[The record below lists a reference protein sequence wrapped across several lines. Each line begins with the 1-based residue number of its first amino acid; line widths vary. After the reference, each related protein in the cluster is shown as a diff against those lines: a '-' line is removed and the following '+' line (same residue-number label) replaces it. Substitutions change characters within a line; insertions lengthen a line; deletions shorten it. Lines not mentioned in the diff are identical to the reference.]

1 MYSVDRTAYP
11 QRHSNG
17 LLFYPLIGKCPGW
30 VPPTVTD
37 WMTVRESD
45 CHLGAGIL
53 LQGMAEL
60 PPPDRPR
67 RAEMWFWVAFVA
79 LCAAFHLWG
88 VRVGWT
94 SRNLPGIEFRQAQTA
109 LSAYH
114 IQKDNDFSLA
124 YPTPVLGKPWSIPM
138 EFPLYQWTVVGVS
151 NATGL
156 DLTKSGRLVSI
167 VCFYLCLPAVFLL
180 LGRVGVAYGRR
191 WLVIGLLLTCPLYVF
206 YVRGFLIETMALMF
220 SLWFWHAFMTAV
232 DRRSLGWLVIANL
245 AGAGAGA
252 VKVTTYLLYLIPAG
266 GWALVTLWRAWREG
280 RLRPVLGWMVAAT
293 AAPFAL
299 TYAWLRFADT
309 VKARNPMAH
318 FLTSDRLQNF
328 NLGTWETRLSPEM
341 WAMKGR
347 IVAEAMSW
355 LPALVACALVAVL
368 AARPRWR
375 EIVVCSAVFASAL
388 VIFPELYALHEYY
401 FVANTVLIVGAMGLA
416 LVGLAETRAPRWVVA
431 AAALAV
437 AGGQVYQ
444 YFHYY
449 FPQQRGISHG
459 GNGLTMSLREL
470 TRPEDV
476 IVITGQDWDS
486 FWPFFSERRALMLR
500 VGEVRYTD
508 RLQQALANLRD
519 EKIGAL
525 LVADSTD
532 HTVRLSDWFVDFGID
547 VRPLYRWKNMTVY
560 LQADRR
566 AESTRLLQEKG
577 FHEVE
582 WAPGAEPPPERLAG
596 EWFRTADLLRHQLI
610 PFQAMSPQPV
620 RFFASFGPA
629 LDGSGGRP
637 RYNAH
642 PMTRLVFALPAGRH
656 VLRTTLEI
664 TPPVAYDLS
673 QPDDKTTDG
682 VEVTLRA
689 LGAAGESRVLHSL
702 LFDPRAR
709 ADHRGIR
716 PWEVTFELAE
726 AGEVELFF
734 GPGPNGRDTCDWI
747 MLGALTIEPAP

>member
-1 MYSVDRTAYP
+1 MSASPSPVA
-11 QRHSNG
+11 
-17 LLFYPLIGKCPGW
+17 PG
-30 VPPTVTD
+30 
-37 WMTVRESD
+37 RS
-45 CHLGAGIL
+45 
-53 LQGMAEL
+53 
-60 PPPDRPR
+60 
-67 RAEMWFWVAFVA
+67 EMWFA
-79 LCAAFHLWG
+79 LVVLAASLVFHVWG

-94 SRNLPGIEFRQAQTA
+94 SKNLPGIEFRQAQTA

-114 IQKDNDFSLA
+114 IQKDSDFSLA

-138 EFPLYQWTVVGVS
+138 EFPLYQWTVVAVS
-151 NATGL
+151 NTTGL
-156 DLTKSGRLVSI
+156 GLTKSGRLVSI

-180 LGRVGVAYGRR
+180 LGRVGVAPVRR
-191 WLVIGLLLTCPLYVF
+191 WLVLALLLTCPLYVF

-220 SLWFWHAFMTAV
+220 SLWFWHAFMTSV
-232 DRRSLGWLVIANL
+232 DRRSVAWLLIANL
-245 AGAGAGA
+245 AGAGAGT
-252 VKVTTYLLYLIPAG
+252 VKVTTFMLYLLPAG
-266 GWALVTLWRAWREG
+266 GWALWRLWCARRTG
-280 RLRPVLGWMVAAT
+280 RLRSEFGWMAGAT
-293 AAPFAL
+293 ALPFAL
-299 TYAWLRFADT
+299 TFAWLRFADA
-309 VKARNPMAH
+309 VKAQNPMAH

-341 WAMKGR
+341 WAMKAR

-355 LPALVACALVAVL
+355 LPALVACAVVALL
-368 AARPRWR
+368 AARHRWR
-375 EIVVCSAVFASAL
+375 EIAVCTAVFASAL

-401 FVANTVLIVGAMGLA
+401 FVANTVLIVAAMGLA
-416 LVGLAETRAPRWVVA
+416 LVGLAESRAPRPVVA
-431 AAALAV
+431 AAVLAV

-444 YFHYY
+444 YFNYY

-470 TRPEDV
+470 TEPEDV

-486 FWPFFSERRALMLR
+486 FWPFFAERRALMLR
-500 VGEVRYTD
+500 LGEVRYTD

-519 EKIGAL
+519 ERIGAL

-532 HTVRLSDWFVDFGID
+532 HTVRISDWFVDFGID

-560 LQADRR
+560 LRADRR

-596 EWFRTADLLRHQLI
+596 GWFRTADLLRHQLL
-610 PFQAMSPQPV
+610 PFQAMTPQPV

-664 TPPVAYDLS
+664 TPPVAYDLTL
-673 QPDDKTTDG
+673 PDDKTTDG

-689 LGAAGESRVLHSL
+689 LSPSGEGRVLHTL
-702 LFDPRAR
+702 LFDPRGR
-709 ADHRGIR
+709 PDHRGIR
-716 PWEVTFELAE
+716 PWEVAFELAE

-734 GPGPNGRDTCDWI
+734 GPGPRGRDTCDWI
-747 MLGALTIEPAP
+747 MLGELTITPGENGAESARN

>member
-1 MYSVDRTAYP
+1 MS
-11 QRHSNG
+11 
-17 LLFYPLIGKCPGW
+17 
-30 VPPTVTD
+30 VPP
-37 WMTVRESD
+37 SSSAP
-45 CHLGAGIL
+45 G
-53 LQGMAEL
+53 
-60 PPPDRPR
+60 
-67 RAEMWFWVAFVA
+67 RAETWFVLA
-79 LCAAFHLWG
+79 LLAACLGFHLWG

-114 IQKDNDFSLA
+114 IQKDDDFSLA

-138 EFPLYQWTVVGVS
+138 EFPLYQWTVVAVS

-156 DLTKSGRLVSI
+156 GLTKSGRLVSI
-167 VCFYLCLPAVFLL
+167 VCFYLCLPAVYLL
-180 LGRVGVAYGRR
+180 LGRVRVAPIRR
-191 WLVIGLLLTCPLYVF
+191 LGAIALLLTCPLYVF

-220 SLWFWHAFMTAV
+220 SLWFWFAFMKAV
-232 DRRSLGWLVIANL
+232 ERRSVPWLLLANL

-252 VKVTTYLLYLIPAG
+252 VKVTTFMLYLLPAG
-266 GWALVTLWRAWREG
+266 GWALWRLLRARREG
-280 RLRPVLGWMVAAT
+280 RLGAEFGWLAAAT
-293 AAPFAL
+293 AVPFAL
-299 TYAWLRFADT
+299 TYAWLRFADA
-309 VKARNPMAH
+309 VKAQNPMAH

-355 LPALVACALVAVL
+355 LPALVACALVAALV
-368 AARPRWR
+368 ARHRWR
-375 EIVVCSAVFASAL
+375 EIALCAGVFAAAL
-388 VIFPELYALHEYY
+388 VVFPELYALHEYY
-401 FVANTVLIVGAMGLA
+401 FVANTVLIVAAMGLA
-416 LVGLAETRAPRWVVA
+416 LAGLAESRAPRWMA
-431 AAALAV
+431 PAALLLV

-444 YFHYY
+444 YFNYY
-449 FPQQRGISHG
+449 YPQQKGISHG

-486 FWPFFSERRALMLR
+486 FWPFYSERRALMLR
-500 VGEVRYTD
+500 LGEVRYTE

-519 EKIGAL
+519 ETIGAL

-532 HTVRLSDWFVDFGID
+532 HTVRISDWFVDFGID
-547 VRPLYRWKNMTVY
+547 VRPLYRWHNMTVY
-560 LQADRR
+560 LRAERR

-582 WAPGAEPPPERLAG
+582 WAPGAEPPPDRLAG
-596 EWFRTADLLRHQLI
+596 EWFETTGLLRHQLL

-642 PMTRLVFALPAGRH
+642 PITRLVYALPAGRH

-673 QPDDKTTDG
+673 LPDDKTTDG
-682 VEVTLRA
+682 VEVTLRE
-689 LGAAGESRVLHSL
+689 LRSGAEPRVIESL
-702 LFDPRAR
+702 LFDPRRR

-716 PWEVTFELAE
+716 PFEVAFELAE
-726 AGEVELFF
+726 PAEVELFF
-734 GPGPNGRDTCDWI
+734 GPGPHGRDTCDWI
-747 MLGALTIEPAP
+747 MLGALAFEPQK

>member
-1 MYSVDRTAYP
+1 MADLPREPATRRPAS
-11 QRHSNG
+11 
-17 LLFYPLIGKCPGW
+17 LF
-30 VPPTVTD
+30 
-37 WMTVRESD
+37 
-45 CHLGAGIL
+45 
-53 LQGMAEL
+53 
-60 PPPDRPR
+60 
-67 RAEMWFWVAFVA
+67 FVA
-79 LCAAFHLWG
+79 LFVAATLFHLWG
-88 VRVGWT
+88 VSVGWT
-94 SRNLPGIEFRQAQTA
+94 SKNLPGIEFRQAQTA

-114 IQKDNDFSLA
+114 IQKDSDFSLA

-138 EFPLYQWTVVGVS
+138 EFPLYQWTVVAVS

-156 DLTKSGRLVSI
+156 SLTKSGRLVSI
-167 VCFYLCLPAVFLL
+167 ACFYLCLPAVYLL
-180 LGRVGVAYGRR
+180 LRRVRVASEHR
-191 WLVIGLLLTCPLYVF
+191 WLVLALLLTCPLYVF
-206 YVRGFLIETMALMF
+206 YVRAFLIETMALMF
-220 SLWFWHAFMTAV
+220 SLWFAYAFVVAV
-232 DRRSLGWLVIANL
+232 ERRSLPWLLIANL
-245 AGAGAGA
+245 AGAGAGV
-252 VKVTTYLLYLIPAG
+252 VKVTTFMLYLLPTG
-266 GWALVTLWRAWREG
+266 GWALWRLCRALREH
-280 RLRPVLGWMVAAT
+280 RIRAELCWLVAAC
-293 AAPFAL
+293 ALPFAL
-299 TYAWLRFADT
+299 TFAWLHFADE

-328 NLGTWETRLSPEM
+328 NLGTWETRLSPQM
-341 WAMKGR
+341 WAMKAR
-347 IVAEAMSW
+347 IVTEAMSW
-355 LPALVACALVAVL
+355 FPGLLACALVAMC
-368 AARPRWR
+368 AARNRWR
-375 EIVVCSAVFASAL
+375 EILVCTVVFAAAL

-416 LVGLAETRAPRWVVA
+416 LVGLAESRAPRWIVA
-431 AAALAV
+431 AAALV
-437 AGGQVYQ
+437 VVCGQAYQ
-444 YFHYY
+444 YFNYY
-449 FPQQRGISHG
+449 YPQQRGISHG

-470 TRPEDV
+470 TRPDDV

-486 FWPFFSERRALMLR
+486 FWPFFSERKALMLR
-500 VGEVRYTD
+500 LGEVRYTD

-532 HTVRLSDWFVDFGID
+532 HTVRISDWFVDFGID

-596 EWFRTADLLRHQLI
+596 EWFRTADLLRHQLL
-610 PFQAMSPQPV
+610 PFQAMTPQPV

-642 PMTRLVFALPAGRH
+642 PMTRLVFALPAGKH

-673 QPDDKTTDG
+673 LPDDKTTDG

-689 LGAAGESRVLHSL
+689 LAPSGEGRVLHTV
-702 LFDPRAR
+702 LFDPRGR
-709 ADHRGIR
+709 QDHRGIR
-716 PWEVTFELAE
+716 PWEVTFELQE